1 MNSRKDAAVGPND
14 LKAVLPDITST
25 LSLEGLEGPV
35 TVYRD
40 RWGIPHVQASSR
52 QDAFYAQGFV
62 TAQDRLWHMDWDRRR
77 ALGRWAEIAGPSG
90 VEQDKLMRR
99 FRLGASAKGDFEAVS
114 SETRD
119 MLESYALGVNAF
131 IKTTSVLPIEYR
143 IIGSVPE
150 PWESWHSMAVFKV
163 RHVLM
168 GSFERKLWNAR
179 MVSRLG
185 YQKAEAAMPDSARGE
200 LLIVPPGGA
209 YSGPTA
215 KSLPDFLE
223 GSEWPVLPVWEEGGS
238 NNWAV
243 RGSRT
248 ASGAPLLA
256 GDPHRGLE
264 APSVYYQNH
273 VACDEFDVVGFSFP
287 GVPGFPHFG
296 HNSHVA
302 WCVTHAMADYQDL
315 YIERFKDGDIRF
327 YEFQGQWE
335 PGEVSEEVIQVAGAS
350 AEQVDV
356 VATRHGP
363 IVAGDPADGVALAL
377 KYTATTEP
385 IKAFDSINRMLTV
398 SSVDEMDEAM
408 RDWVDPANN
417 FVCVDVQGDIK
428 YLTRG
433 RLPVRPKA
441 NGWVPVPGWSGEYEW
456 TGYVPFEEMPRSRNP
471 ETGFIVTANNRIA
484 DEDYPHYIG
493 QDYDGEHRA
502 RCIYDA
508 LEDLTS
514 ATVEDMAKVHAL
526 RASIPARELCPLLKN
541 VRLRSDAATE
551 AKRLLLNW
559 DCSMDRD
566 RPEPTIFSAFHDA
579 LANAHAKSVLGA
591 LADEMVG
598 ETGRGAPAWYGRTK
612 SSLHANMK
620 SGWVND
626 TSAMLVDA
634 LETAVEKL
642 TSWLG
647 EDMEGWTWGRVHK
660 TNPRHALS
668 TAMPDL
674 SEILDPPS
682 MGVHGDGFTPLAGS
696 YSAGEPYFITSASMA
711 RYVFDASNWDNSR
724 WIVPLGASGHPGS
737 LHYSD
742 QSEFWADIS
751 LIPMLY
757 DWERIASGSENMQAL
772 LPSEHQKS
780 SLSLQC

>member
-1 MNSRKDAAVGPND
+1 MSSRRDVAVGPD
-14 LKAVLPDITST
+14 ELKAVLPDITST
-25 LSLEGLEGPV
+25 LSLDGLEGPV

-52 QDAFYAQGFV
+52 HDAFFAQGFV
-62 TAQDRLWHMDWDRRR
+62 TAQDRLWHMDWDRHR

-90 VEQDKLMRR
+90 VELDKLMRR
-99 FRLGASAKGDFEAVS
+99 FRLGASAKGDFDAVTP
-114 SETRD
+114 ETRE

-131 IKTTSVLPIEYR
+131 IRTTSVLPIEYR
-143 IIGSVPE
+143 IIGSGPE
-150 PWESWHSMAVFKV
+150 PWEPWHSMAVFKV
-163 RHVLM
+163 RHILM

-185 YQKAEAAMPDSARGE
+185 HQKAEAALPDSTPGE
-200 LLIVPPGGA
+200 LLIIPPGGA
-209 YSGPTA
+209 YSGPTE
-215 KSLPDFLE
+215 KSLPDFQE
-223 GSEWPVLPVWEEGGS
+223 SSEWPVLSVWEEGGS

-243 RGSRT
+243 HGSRT

-273 VACDEFDVVGFSFP
+273 VACDEFDVVGLSFP

-315 YIERFKDGDIRF
+315 YIERFKDGDTRF
-327 YEFQGQWE
+327 YEFQSQWE

-356 VATRHGP
+356 IATRHGS
-363 IVAGDPADGVALAL
+363 IIAGDPASGMALAL
-377 KYTATTEP
+377 KYTATAEP
-385 IKAFDSINRMLTV
+385 IKVFDSIHRMLTV

-428 YLTRG
+428 HLTRG

-456 TGYVPFEEMPRSRNP
+456 TGYVPFEEMPRSRNA

-493 QDYDGEHRA
+493 QDFDGEHRA
-502 RCIYDA
+502 RCIYEA
-508 LEDLTS
+508 LENLTS

-526 RASIPARELCPLLKN
+526 RASIPARELCPLLKD
-541 VRLRSDAATE
+541 VEPRSGTS
-551 AKRLLLNW
+551 AKAKDLLLNW
-559 DCSMDRD
+559 DCRMDRR

-579 LANAHAKSVLGA
+579 LTNAYAKSALGP
-591 LADEMVG
+591 LADEMAG

-612 SSLHANMK
+612 SSLHTKIKLSQANRTN
-620 SGWVND
+620 V
-626 TSAMLVDA
+626 MLTEA

-642 TSWLG
+642 TSMLG
-647 EDMEGWTWGRVHK
+647 EDIRGWTWGRVHR
-660 TNPRHALS
+660 TIPHHALS
-668 TAMPDL
+668 AAMPHL

-682 MGVHGDGFTPLAGS
+682 VGAHGDGFTPLAGS
-696 YSAGEPYFITSASMA
+696 YSASDPYFITSASMA

-742 QSEFWADIS
+742 QSEAWADIS

-757 DWERIASGSENMQAL
+757 DWEAISEEPETLQSL
-772 LPSEHQKS
+772 HPLS
-780 SLSLQC
+780 S